1 MTKTSITN
9 NESAGVEALLAKVTS
24 VEETLNKTSPDVDG
38 LSESLQLY
46 GICMGIMAES
56 TTVVLTNE
64 QRAEFNERMDRIDE
78 KVQEQAM
85 NDFFS

>member
-9 NESAGVEALLAKVTS
+9 NESAGVEALFAKVTS